1 MKSNKI
7 KKTILEMTL
16 YAVVIVTSGSAII
29 KLTAYR
35 PVRVTATGNTA
46 LAMLQV
52 PVAIEP
58 AMEGRTVS
66 YTVNCTMKHGVL
78 SCQP

>member
-1 MKSNKI
+1 
-7 KKTILEMTL
+7 MTL

-46 LAMLQV
+46 LAMLPLYLNLRLCIGHYPKFLIV
-52 PVAIEP
+52 YYYILIE
-58 AMEGRTVS
+58 
-66 YTVNCTMKHGVL
+66 VL
-78 SCQP
+78 S